1 MGQTEEYAVKGEELM
16 DQVRELIREGNVRRL
31 TVTDPDDRT
40 ILDIPLTFG
49 VVGALFAPFA
59 AVIGMIAALVTDCT
73 VTVVREET
81 PDSDDAGTE

>member
-1 MGQTEEYAVKGEELM
+1 MGQTEEFAVQGEELK
-16 DQVRELIREGNVRRL
+16 DKIKELIREGNIRRL
-31 TVTDPDDRT
+31 TVKDPDGRT

-59 AVIGMIAALVTDCT
+59 AVIAMIAALVTECT

-81 PDSDDAGTE
+81 PYSDDAGAE